1 METVIRKWGNSPAI
15 RIPASLMKAGQF
27 ELEQQVKITAEDG
40 RIIIEPLHKVEY
52 SLGAVAGGD
61 HGRKCSPESKLRL
74 SYGQGSAVV

>member
-52 SLGAVAGGD
+52 SLDELLAGIKAENAHPEASFG
-61 HGRKCSPESKLRL
+61 SPMGKETL
-74 SYGQGSAVV
+74 

>member
-15 RIPASLMKAGQF
+15 RIPASLMNAGQF

-52 SLGAVAGGD
+52 SLDELLAGITAENAHPKASFG
-61 HGRKCSPESKLRL
+61 SPMGKETL
-74 SYGQGSAVV
+74 

>member
-52 SLGAVAGGD
+52 SLDELLAVITAENAHPEASFG
-61 HGRKCSPESKLRL
+61 SPMGKETL
-74 SYGQGSAVV
+74 

>member
-27 ELEQQVKITAEDG
+27 ELEQEVKITAEDG

-52 SLGAVAGGD
+52 SLDELLAGITAENAHPEASFG
-61 HGRKCSPESKLRL
+61 SPMGKETL
-74 SYGQGSAVV
+74 

>member
-15 RIPASLMKAGQF
+15 RIPASLMNAGQF

-52 SLGAVAGGD
+52 SLDELLAGIAAENAHPEASFG
-61 HGRKCSPESKLRL
+61 SPMGKETL
-74 SYGQGSAVV
+74 